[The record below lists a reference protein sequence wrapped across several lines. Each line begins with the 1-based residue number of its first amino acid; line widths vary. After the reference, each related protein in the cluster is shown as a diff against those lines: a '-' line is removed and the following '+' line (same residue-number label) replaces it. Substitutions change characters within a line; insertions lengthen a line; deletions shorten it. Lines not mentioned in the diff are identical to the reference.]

1 MEIIRNIAPISQW
14 GIKCPYEISPSRVVV
29 HNTANDAS
37 ADNEVAY
44 MIRNDNEVSFHY
56 AVDDFHVVQGID
68 ENRNTWS
75 CGDGNGS
82 GNMSGINIEICYSL
96 SGGERFDKAE
106 DNAAF
111 FIAGILKRYG
121 WGLDRVTKH
130 QDYNGKYC
138 PHRTL
143 DNGWDRFLNMIEG
156 YLNDIPS
163 TTPSSV
169 EWIWD
174 NNVKKWCV
182 KVNDNWK
189 YNWFFDNNNW
199 YYMGND
205 GYMTTGWINDNDTWY
220 YCKPETGEMLTGW
233 IWDDV
238 YNAWYYLSPSNGAM
252 LTGWINDNSATY
264 YLKPDG
270 KMAAN
275 EYITDGGLTKYWLGE
290 DGKWIP

>member
-1 MEIIRNIAPISQW
+1 
-14 GIKCPYEISPSRVVV
+14 
-29 HNTANDAS
+29 
-37 ADNEVAY
+37 
-44 MIRNDNEVSFHY
+44 
-56 AVDDFHVVQGID
+56 
-68 ENRNTWS
+68 
-75 CGDGNGS
+75 
-82 GNMSGINIEICYSL
+82 
-96 SGGERFDKAE
+96 
-106 DNAAF
+106 
-111 FIAGILKRYG
+111 
-121 WGLDRVTKH
+121 
-130 QDYNGKYC
+130 
-138 PHRTL
+138 
-143 DNGWDRFLNMIEG
+143 MIEG

-205 GYMTTGWINDNDTWY
+205 GYMTTGWINDNGTWY

-270 KMAAN
+270 KMSAN